1 MRFVEN
7 LSFENTLK
15 TSGKDR
21 ENTLKT
27 SGKDTEN
34 SHKTSG
40 KDRKNTLKTSGED
53 RRLDMSPLT
62 RKVMTTRIGSLHSKR
77 V

>member
-7 LSFENTLK
+7 LSFEDAL
-15 TSGKDR
+15 
-21 ENTLKT
+21 
-27 SGKDTEN
+27 
-34 SHKTSG
+34 KTSG

-53 RRLDMSPLT
+53 RCLDMSPLT